1 MLREKS
7 RGDAITVMLAAMA
20 SLIVFLGIEQGN
32 ISVETLG
39 GHNTFTV
46 LFIALGCSVLF
57 FKIKDTKFSVYGG
70 VE

>member
-1 MLREKS
+1 
-7 RGDAITVMLAAMA
+7 MLAAMA
-20 SLIVFLGIEQGN
+20 FLGIEQGN